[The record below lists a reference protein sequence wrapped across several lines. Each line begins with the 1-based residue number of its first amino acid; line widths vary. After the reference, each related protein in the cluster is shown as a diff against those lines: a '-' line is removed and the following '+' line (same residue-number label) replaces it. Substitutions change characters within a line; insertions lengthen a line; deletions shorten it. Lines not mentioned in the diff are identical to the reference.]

1 MHRIRGGTLQK
12 VYGIPWSNF
21 TTRGSCRIS
30 YICTL
35 LTPSQDSHEDIVEVL
50 HIAGADLLWRIILN
64 ANDEN
69 LAAATIDLLVQ
80 EYLDV
85 CPSTL

>member
-1 MHRIRGGTLQK
+1 MCRRF
-12 VYGIPWSNF
+12 YWS
-21 TTRGSCRIS
+21 TP
-30 YICTL
+30 
-35 LTPSQDSHEDIVEVL
+35 LTSSQDLDEDTVKLL

-64 ANDEN
+64 ANDEK

-85 CPSTL
+85 SSVTRSLGWIHNADKHSPR